1 MFSGLLQPMHLIL
14 ILGVVL
20 IVFGPGKLANLGQDL
35 GKAVRDF
42 KSAMEEH
49 NVTPTSVADAAR
61 PAGQPLAP
69 AVEQTA
75 ARTVETV
82 EQAAAPAKA

>member
-1 MFSGLLQPMHLIL
+1 MFSGLLQPMHLLL

-42 KSAMEEH
+42 KSATAERD
-49 NVTPTSVADAAR
+49 VTPAATSVAAS
-61 PAGQPLAP
+61 PAGQPVA
-69 AVEQTA
+69 ASTEQTV
-75 ARTVETV
+75 ARTLEPTTAEKV
-82 EQAAAPAKA
+82 

>member
-49 NVTPTSVADAAR
+49 NVTPPTAAAAA
-61 PAGQPLAP
+61 PAGQPI
-69 AVEQTA
+69 
-75 ARTVETV
+75 
-82 EQAAAPAKA
+82 AAASEPTAVRTAETATAEKA

>member
-1 MFSGLLQPMHLIL
+1 MFSGLLQPMHLLL

-42 KSAMEEH
+42 KSAMEERD
-49 NVTPTSVADAAR
+49 VTPAATGVAAG
-61 PAGQPLAP
+61 PAGQPVA
-69 AVEQTA
+69 AGTEQTVV
-75 ARTVETV
+75 RTVETTTA
-82 EQAAAPAKA
+82 EKA